1 MANIKEIREDT
12 RNYAMAEL
20 GEIKEI
26 NLERMLFPQ
35 TEVSDADTLDDFE
48 DVPVL
53 FFKVQLERDCS
64 EWWVTSGGTMKNV
77 YRDKMDVE
85 ELKDKHID
93 VISDI

>member
-20 GEIKEI
+20 GKINEI

-48 DVPVL
+48 NVPVL
-53 FFKVQLERDCS
+53 FFKVQLERDGS

-77 YRDKMDVE
+77 YRGEMDIE
-85 ELKDKHID
+85 ELKDKHMD